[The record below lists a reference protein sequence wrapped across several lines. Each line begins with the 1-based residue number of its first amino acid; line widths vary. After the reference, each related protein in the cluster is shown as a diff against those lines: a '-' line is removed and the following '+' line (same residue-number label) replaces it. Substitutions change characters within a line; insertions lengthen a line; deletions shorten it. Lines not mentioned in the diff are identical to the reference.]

1 VAWLSIT
8 LELEAL
14 QAEILSDALLEAGA
28 ESVALESTSK
38 DPATL
43 EPGAR
48 LRVIALARAAA
59 DPAALVAAAEAIAAI
74 KAPRFTVAPLEEED
88 WVRRSQSQ
96 FGPIRISGRLWIVPS
111 WHTPPDAQAIAVRL
125 DPGLAFGTGSHV
137 STRLVL
143 QYLESNMGAAG
154 FERPRVL
161 DYGCGSGILGI
172 VAGKF
177 GATEITA
184 TDIDPQALATTVAN
198 AADNGVVLTVAAP
211 ESLAPGTFDLV
222 LANILAGP
230 LIELEPLLAARTRAG
245 GRIVLSGILD
255 SQAAEVAAAYAR
267 DFDFRLISSA
277 DGWALVG
284 GERK

>member
-8 LELEAL
+8 LELDPLPAEAMS
-14 QAEILSDALLEAGA
+14 EALLEAGA
-28 ESVALESTSK
+28 QSVTLESTSS

-48 LRVIALARAAA
+48 MRVVALAEQAA
-59 DPAALVAAAEAIAAI
+59 DPAALVCAAAAAAAIA
-74 KAPRFTVAPLEEED
+74 PPGFTLAQVEEQD
-88 WVRRSQSQ
+88 WVRMSQSQ
-96 FGPIRISGRLWIVPS
+96 FGPIRIAERLWIVPS
-111 WHTPPDAQAIAVRL
+111 WHTPPDPMAIVVRL

-143 QYLESNMGAAG
+143 QYLESNLRAAG
-154 FERPRVL
+154 SGRLRVL
-161 DYGCGSGILGI
+161 DYGCGSGILAI

-177 GATEITA
+177 GAGDITA

-211 ESLAPGTFDLV
+211 ESLAPGKFDLV

-230 LIELEPLLAARTRAG
+230 LIELEPLLAARTRPG
-245 GRIVLSGILD
+245 GRIVLSGILE
-255 SQAAEVAAAYAR
+255 SQAAEVSAAYAR
-267 DFDFRLISSA
+267 DFDASLLEA
-277 DGWALVG
+277 EEGWALVG
-284 GERK
+284 GTRR